1 MNILLTVILGGIVG
15 WLGSIV
21 MKTNAQMGMI
31 ANVVVGIIGSLLGF
45 GVASWLGIAAD
56 NTIVQLLVALVGAIV
71 LIAVLKRSRSS
82 NRADAAISGL
92 RRRRGAAV
100 C

>member
-71 LIAVLKRSRSS
+71 LIAVLKLLK
-82 NRADAAISGL
+82 IL
-92 RRRRGAAV
+92 K
-100 C
+100 

>member
-1 MNILLTVILGGIVG
+1 MNIILTVILGGIVG

-31 ANVVVGIIGSLLGF
+31 ANVVVGIIGSLIGF

-56 NTIVQLLVALVGAIV
+56 NTIVQLLVALVGAIA
-71 LIAVLKRSRSS
+71 LIAILKLLK
-82 NRADAAISGL
+82 IL
-92 RRRRGAAV
+92 K
-100 C
+100 

>member
-1 MNILLTVILGGIVG
+1 VG

-71 LIAVLKRSRSS
+71 LIAVLKLLK
-82 NRADAAISGL
+82 IL
-92 RRRRGAAV
+92 K
-100 C
+100 